1 MIETRQTD
9 QGLILKVH
17 IQPRAS
23 KNEVVG
29 EYKGALK
36 IRITAPPVDHQA
48 NRALIAFLA
57 GLLGIRKSQIEI
69 LSGHTGR
76 NKTVIFYNCNKELI
90 TPLLT

>member
-57 GLLGIRKSQIEI
+57 ELLGIRKSQIEI

-76 NKTVIFYNCNKELI
+76 NKTVIFYSCNKELI
-90 TPLLT
+90 TLLLT